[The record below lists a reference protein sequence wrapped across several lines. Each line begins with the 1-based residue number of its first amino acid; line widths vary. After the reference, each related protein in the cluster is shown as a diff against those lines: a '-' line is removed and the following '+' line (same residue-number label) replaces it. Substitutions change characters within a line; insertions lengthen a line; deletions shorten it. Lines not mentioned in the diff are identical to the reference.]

1 MDTETWK
8 IIWTGVF
15 IVAGLMFYSVVLV
28 VAIKGS
34 RDVKQMI
41 ADMLRKRQTGNDPAD
56 LRS

>member
-8 IIWTGVF
+8 IIWTAVF
-15 IVAGLMFYSVVLV
+15 IVAGLMFYSVVMT

-41 ADMLRKRQTGNDPAD
+41 RGMLPGRRKAP
-56 LRS
+56 